1 MFKEQRQSLKLLELK
16 NFDGHKNTTVLIIAI
31 LDCSEIDMEVSDISM
46 ETTKSNGCREIL
58 RNNGDTND
66 ILAMT

>member
-1 MFKEQRQSLKLLELK
+1 MFKEQRQSLKLLEPK

-31 LDCSEIDMEVSDISM
+31 LDCSEIDMKVSDISI
-46 ETTKSNGCREIL
+46 ETTKSNDCREIL
-58 RNNGDTND
+58 GNNRNTNG

>member
-31 LDCSEIDMEVSDISM
+31 LDCSEIDIEVSDISM
-46 ETTKSNGCREIL
+46 ETAKSNGCREIL

>member
-1 MFKEQRQSLKLLELK
+1 MFKEQRQRLKLLELK

-46 ETTKSNGCREIL
+46 ETAKSNGCREIL

>member
-1 MFKEQRQSLKLLELK
+1 MSEEQRQCSKLLKPRSFDVYK
-16 NFDGHKNTTVLIIAI
+16 NAAAPMIAI
-31 LDCSEIDMEVSDISM
+31 LDHSELDMEVSNTGM
-46 ETTKSNGCREIL
+46 ETAKSNGCREIL

>member
-46 ETTKSNGCREIL
+46 ETAKSNGCREIL